1 MQTARYEPGYSER
14 IRVMTEFAL
23 SPSDNHLLLR
33 ELAHRVNNE
42 FTSIINTLSRA
53 AARSP
58 NPEVKAVL
66 NEAMEMLH
74 DYVDVHR
81 ALKMPKP
88 DTQVDAAEYLDRL
101 CRVMSRSKLEQ
112 IGIDLVFDSAPLTLG
127 SEHSWYLGLIV
138 YELVT
143 NAARHAFA
151 GRGGEVHVELQR
163 IDELVE
169 CKVKDNGSGLS
180 NCRQGQ
186 GLSIVARLAN
196 ELGGTVQHQFEPNGS
211 TSVLLFPLSPRTAQ
225 TYAAGS
231 ELAQRRFA
239 VADKTSGSGLIPP
252 RSNKVTML
260 PDIHDRDGWLRW
272 SVEGGR
278 SANATK

>member
-1 MQTARYEPGYSER
+1 MSLGMPTER
-14 IRVMTEFAL
+14 IGVMTEFVV

-42 FTSIINTLSRA
+42 FTSIINTISRA

-112 IGIDLVFDSAPLTLG
+112 IGIDLVYDSAPLTLG

-151 GRGGEVHVELQR
+151 ERGGEVRVELQCT
-163 IDELVE
+163 DELVE
-169 CKVKDNGSGLS
+169 CRVKDNGSGSS
-180 NCRQGQ
+180 NFRQGQ
-186 GLSIVARLAN
+186 GLSIVAGLAN

-211 TSVLLFPLSPRTAQ
+211 MSVLVFPLSPRPAQ
-225 TYAAGS
+225 TCAAGS
-231 ELAQRRFA
+231 ERAPLRFA
-239 VADKTSGSGLIPP
+239 VAHKPSGSGLVPS
-252 RSNKVTML
+252 RSSKATVL

-272 SVEGGR
+272 SVEATGQR
-278 SANATK
+278 KRENSA

>member
-1 MQTARYEPGYSER
+1 
-14 IRVMTEFAL
+14 MTEFVL
-23 SPSDNHLLLR
+23 SPSDDHLLLR

-42 FTSIINTLSRA
+42 FTSIINTISRA

-58 NPEVKAVL
+58 SPEVKAVL
-66 NEAMEMLH
+66 NEAMKMLH
-74 DYVDVHR
+74 DYVEVHR

-101 CRVMSRSKLEQ
+101 CRAMSRSKLEQ

-151 GRGGEVHVELQR
+151 GREGEVRVELQCT
-163 IDELVE
+163 DELVE

-180 NCRQGQ
+180 NFRRGQ

-196 ELGGTVQHQFEPNGS
+196 ELGGTVRHQFESRGS
-211 TSVLLFPLSPRTAQ
+211 TSVLVFPRSASAVPTGEAEDGRAQ
-225 TYAAGS
+225 
-231 ELAQRRFA
+231 LRLP
-239 VADKTSGSGLIPP
+239 VADMSSGS
-252 RSNKVTML
+252 RSVPARNSKISML
-260 PDIHDRDGWLRW
+260 PGIHDRDGWLRW
-272 SVEGGR
+272 SVEARR
-278 SANATK
+278 SAKARE

>member
-1 MQTARYEPGYSER
+1 
-14 IRVMTEFAL
+14 MTEFVL
-23 SPSDNHLLLR
+23 SPSDLLLR
-33 ELAHRVNNE
+33 ELEHRINNE
-42 FTSIINTLSRA
+42 FTSIINTISRA

-66 NEAMEMLH
+66 NEAMEKLH
-74 DYVDVHR
+74 GYVDVHR

-88 DTQVDAAEYLDRL
+88 DTQVDAAEYLHRL
-101 CRVMSRSKLEQ
+101 CSAISRSKLE
-112 IGIDLVFDSAPLTLG
+112 IDLVFDSAPLTLR

-151 GRGGEVHVELQR
+151 GRGGEVRVELQCT
-163 IDELVE
+163 DELVE

-180 NCRQGQ
+180 NFQRGQ

-211 TSVLLFPLSPRTAQ
+211 TSVLVFPRTAG
-225 TYAAGS
+225 AAG
-231 ELAQRRFA
+231 EAQGERAQLRFP
-239 VADKTSGSGLIPP
+239 VANMSSTSRPVSA
-252 RSNKVTML
+252 RSSKISML
-260 PDIHDRDGWLRW
+260 PGIHDRDGWLRW
-272 SVEGGR
+272 SVEAHR
-278 SANATK
+278 SAKARE